1 MAAVSGEA
9 FVQETRDRLSQLE
22 AFMSSNIMPDD
33 GRADRGIVPSIMAIE
48 TGLNKLLP
56 AGSVGGLDS
65 WVDGKI
71 KTAIEVMQMVSKTSG
86 TRAPYEP
93 FKKPILESKAIQDV
107 GPLTDGKS
115 YRNFNRKMR
124 NAMEQTRPWSRAAI
138 EYVEKIKEKDVMEAS
153 IKLPGKK
160 IIDVILNMF
169 EDSCFTDPS
178 LINSIDEDSIK
189 DLDRDLWSI
198 LTAKADG
205 EALSKLKSVNQGEGV
220 WAYIRI
226 HHWFSR
232 TTDQGKNARR
242 LAIMDPPQCKHDH
255 EISQA
260 IEEWEERYRILK
272 DEDKESELPE
282 SWRMTALK
290 KILCGDIRKHIELR
304 EEEIKSYDE
313 LRKIIM
319 NWAVNKKLEKSKHD
333 PMDIGAVNDD
343 EPLYQLTEMEELTK
357 LLETYNVGIG
367 GLEDEEGDDID
378 AVAKGKGRGKGQKGY
393 QGKGKAKGG
402 QSAIQALISQL
413 KAMKAQPPPINPHA
427 DKECGNCGKK
437 GHIAKDCRKPIVE
450 TRTCNRCGKKGHIS
464 KDCKVR
470 INSVEE
476 GEPEAESLGEAGII
490 EWGVHAVEWSC
501 TPCDPLE
508 ASIRFG
514 SIDMVNNDVYQFN
527 AEMNEECLKEP
538 IHVPK
543 TMEEYHERVS
553 AESLAYQTLLAK
565 MDEEESIMG
574 EIFPVEPKVSG
585 AWETMQLKSQGL
597 EPGYRKKI
605 KDGYR
610 LTFVMDSGAVKTI
623 IPPDALPKMDI
634 KKTAN
639 TGKTFR
645 VANGQEIPNLGETT
659 ITGVNATN
667 GGRMK
672 FTSQVASIVKPLAS
686 ANEMVD
692 AGNLILL
699 HREGGAIKKLTPE
712 DMSKILKIIRD
723 APGAVVPIRRQAGS
737 FNVEIDIKDDPS
749 GVSDWNMAKKTV
761 KPKEQLSK
769 MEVDFI
775 SRNSFDDLSK
785 EEIVS
790 GFQRLFG

>member
-1 MAAVSGEA
+1 
-9 FVQETRDRLSQLE
+9 
-22 AFMSSNIMPDD
+22 MSSIIMPDD
-33 GRADRGIVPSIMAIE
+33 GRPDRGVVPSITAIE
-48 TGLNKLLP
+48 IGLNKILP
-56 AGSVGGLDS
+56 AGNIGGLDS

-71 KTAIEVMQMVSKTSG
+71 KTAIEVMQLVSKTQG
-86 TRAPYEP
+86 ERKPYEP
-93 FKKPILESKAIQDV
+93 FKKPILESKALQDV
-107 GPLTDGKS
+107 GQLSDSKS

-138 EYVEKIKEKDVMEAS
+138 EYIEKIKEKDIMEAA
-153 IKLPGKK
+153 IGLPGKK
-160 IIDVILNMF
+160 VIDVILTIF
-169 EDSCFTDPS
+169 EDSCVGDPA
-178 LINSIDEDSIK
+178 LLHTIDEDSIR

-205 EALSKLKSVNQGEGV
+205 EALSKLKSVNQGEGL

-290 KILCGDIRKHIELR
+290 KILCGDIKKHIELR
-304 EEEIKSYDE
+304 EEEIKGYDE

-333 PMDIGAVNDD
+333 PMDIGGVDGE
-343 EPLYQLTEMEELTK
+343 EPLYPVTELEELTK
-357 LLETYNVGIG
+357 LLDAYNVSTG
-367 GLEDEEGDDID
+367 GFEDEEGEDID
-378 AVAKGKGRGKGQKGY
+378 AVSKGKGRGKGQKGY
-393 QGKGKAKGG
+393 QGKGKGKGG
-402 QSAIQALISQL
+402 QSTIQALIAQL
-413 KAMKAQPPPINPHA
+413 KAMKTAPPPINPHA

-437 GHIAKDCRKPIVE
+437 GHIARDCRKPIVE
-450 TRTCNRCGKKGHIS
+450 TRTCNRCGKAGHVK

-490 EWGVHAVEWSC
+490 EWGINAVEWSC
-501 TPCDPLE
+501 MPCDPLE
-508 ASIRFG
+508 ANIRFG
-514 SIDMVNNDVYQFN
+514 SVDLVD
-527 AEMNEECLKEP
+527 EEEEET
-538 IHVPK
+538 IYIPK
-543 TMEEYHERVS
+543 TMEEYHERAS
-553 AESLAYQTLLAK
+553 KESLAYQTMMTAL
-565 MDEEESIMG
+565 DEKEDIYDEMVLKEKISAERSARIAATNAENDILG
-574 EIFPVEPKVSG
+574 EIFPVEPNLSG

-623 IPPDALPKMDI
+623 VPPDALPKLDI

-645 VANGQEIPNLGETT
+645 VANGQEIPNLGETI
-659 ITGVNATN
+659 ITGTN
-667 GGRMK
+667 PTYGGRMK
-672 FTSQVASIVKPLAS
+672 FTSQVAGIVKPLAS

-699 HREGGAIKKLTPE
+699 YREGGAIKKLTPE
-712 DMSKILKIIRD
+712 DLSKILKIIRD

-737 FNVEIDIKDDPS
+737 FNVEIDIKDDPT
-749 GVSDWNMAKKTV
+749 GVSDWTMAKKTV
-761 KPKEQLSK
+761 RPKDQLSK

-775 SRNSFDDLSK
+775 SRNTFDDLSK